1 MTKKEIRQIYKEL
14 REEMT
19 SAEFLSASGLQ
30 KETVEMVLNREYW
43 EVQIAS
49 LFPIV
54 ERFTCRRLFEI
65 CRATMFLL
73 GREPEEG
80 WLSFTY
86 KYACHILYPEK
97 EFTEKYSEYS
107 AGALYYLN
115 VLRFFF
121 DKEREALPFE
131 PLKDFAFL
139 SEEEYRQS
147 ENAEEYRRF
156 LKYWHREYIYEMMR
170 LNSEVTKFK
179 TLEHISGVHYVAMT
193 IARGSMPPARPWTWH
208 WSPARRRPM
217 TWASSAASRMRRC
230 RSCTITTPH
239 CGPKAITFP
248 TSATSRRTI
257 PPGTWSLKTCLW
269 SLSA

>member
-49 LFPIV
+49 LFPIKD
-54 ERFTCRRLFEI
+54 RFTCRQLFEI

-80 WLSFTY
+80 WMSFTY
-86 KYACHILYPEK
+86 KYACRILYPEK
-97 EFTEKYSEYS
+97 EFMEQYSQYR

-131 PLKDFAFL
+131 PLKDFSFL

-156 LKYWHREYIYEMMR
+156 LKYWHQEYIYEMMR

-193 IARGSMPPARPWTWH
+193 IARGLHAAG
-208 WSPARRRPM
+208 SPVDLALVSG
-217 TWASSAASRMRRC
+217 AAASHDLGKFGCKPNEKVPFMHYYY
-230 RSCTITTPH
+230 T
-239 CGPKAITFP
+239 A
-248 TSATSRRTI
+248 
-257 PPGTWSLKTCLW
+257 LW
-269 SLSA
+269 SESHNLSYIGHKIGRAHV